1 MTGASRSALIDKLL
15 EPAAYPHPVGP
26 IKLIE
31 THISWVFLTG
41 PFAYKVKKPCK
52 LEFLDFSTLDR
63 RCQFCAEEIRLNRR
77 FAPGLYLAA
86 VPITGC
92 PQAPH
97 VDGLGEPIE
106 WAVKLVQFDEADR
119 LDARFEAG
127 RIDAAACRELGVAI
141 ATVQAAQAVA
151 APASGHGSSDRL
163 RAVFRMNLDEIRRH
177 RPDAAP
183 RADAIERWLEARLAR
198 DHARFEARVA
208 SGRIRECHG
217 DLHLANLVLL
227 DGRPVAFDSIEF
239 NPDLRWIDVAS
250 DIAFLT
256 MDLESRGRPDLAAQ
270 VTSAWMEAADDHS
283 AAAVLP
289 VHRVARAVVRGAVA
303 AIRSAQG
310 DCPPEVAAAAR
321 RESDRYLDLAERL
334 GVPGPPLL
342 LVTTGVSGAGK
353 STLAAECVGVFGAV
367 RLRSDV
373 ERKRLFALAATD
385 RRGDALTTVDLYGEE
400 TTRQVYQRLSG
411 LAHELLEAGASVV
424 VDATCQAR
432 FQRDLLAAVARDSG
446 ARLVWLDLDLPADL
460 LCARVA
466 ARARLGR
473 DPSDATP
480 ETVLAQLASREP
492 IGADELVAAPGGVAP
507 LHVRVG
513 ADELAAPARFLGDLA
528 RRLPCDLPGS
538 PSPPALDPT
547 GSHSALNVS
556 PEARVTRPK

>member
-1 MTGASRSALIDKLL
+1 MTGASRSALIEKLL

-31 THISWVFLTG
+31 TPISWVFLTG

-63 RCQFCAEEIRLNRR
+63 RCHFCAEEIRLNRR
-77 FAPGLYLAA
+77 FAPELYLAA

-97 VDGLGEPIE
+97 VDGLG
-106 WAVKLVQFDEADR
+106 
-119 LDARFEAG
+119 
-127 RIDAAACRELGVAI
+127 
-141 ATVQAAQAVA
+141 
-151 APASGHGSSDRL
+151 
-163 RAVFRMNLDEIRRH
+163 
-177 RPDAAP
+177 
-183 RADAIERWLEARLAR
+183 
-198 DHARFEARVA
+198 
-208 SGRIRECHG
+208 
-217 DLHLANLVLL
+217 
-227 DGRPVAFDSIEF
+227 
-239 NPDLRWIDVAS
+239 AS

-270 VTSAWMEAADDHS
+270 VTSAWMEAANDHS

-289 VHRVARAVVRGAVA
+289 VHRVARAVVRAAVA

-310 DCPPEVAAAAR
+310 DCPPEAAAAAR

-334 GVPGPPLL
+334 AAPAPPLL
-342 LVTTGVSGAGK
+342 LATTGVSGAGK

-432 FQRDLLAAVARDSG
+432 FQRDLLAAVARDCR
-446 ARLVWLDLDLPADL
+446 AQLVWLDLDLPADL

-466 ARARLGR
+466 ARARFGR

>member
-1 MTGASRSALIDKLL
+1 
-15 EPAAYPHPVGP
+15 
-26 IKLIE
+26 
-31 THISWVFLTG
+31 
-41 PFAYKVKKPCK
+41 
-52 LEFLDFSTLDR
+52 
-63 RCQFCAEEIRLNRR
+63 
-77 FAPGLYLAA
+77 
-86 VPITGC
+86 
-92 PQAPH
+92 
-97 VDGLGEPIE
+97 
-106 WAVKLVQFDEADR
+106 
-119 LDARFEAG
+119 
-127 RIDAAACRELGVAI
+127 
-141 ATVQAAQAVA
+141 
-151 APASGHGSSDRL
+151 
-163 RAVFRMNLDEIRRH
+163 MNLDEIRRH

-183 RADAIERWLEARLAR
+183 RADALERWLEARLAR
-198 DHARFEARVA
+198 DHAHFEARVG

-321 RESDRYLDLAERL
+321 RDSDRYLDLAERL
-334 GVPGPPLL
+334 GVPAPPLL

-353 STLAAECVGVFGAV
+353 STLAAESVGVFGAV

-373 ERKRLFALAATD
+373 ERKRLFSMAATD
-385 RRGDALTTVDLYGEE
+385 RPGPATADLYGAAM
-400 TTRQVYQRLSG
+400 TRRVYERLASLSHG
-411 LAHELLEAGASVV
+411 LLEAGTSVV
-424 VDATCQAR
+424 VDATCNAR
-432 FQRDLLAAVARDSG
+432 WQRDLLAAAARDSG
-446 ARLVWLDLDLPADL
+446 TRLVWLDFDLPADL

-480 ETVLAQLASREP
+480 ETVLAQLASREK
-492 IGADELVAAPGGVAP
+492 IEVDELVAAPGGVAP
-507 LHVRVG
+507 LHVRVS
-513 ADELAAPARFLGDLA
+513 ADDLAAPARFLAPLA
-528 RRLPCDLPGS
+528 RRLSSVPFTETD
-538 PSPPALDPT
+538 A
-547 GSHSALNVS
+547 
-556 PEARVTRPK
+556 

>member
-1 MTGASRSALIDKLL
+1 MSRASRSALIEKLL

-26 IKLIE
+26 IKLVE

-63 RCQFCAEEIRLNRR
+63 RRHFCAEELRLNRR
-77 FAPGLYLAA
+77 FAPELYLAA
-86 VPITGC
+86 VPITGS

-97 VDGLGEPIE
+97 VDGAGEPIE
-106 WAVKLVQFDEADR
+106 WAVKLAQFDEADR

-151 APASGHGSSDRL
+151 APASGHGSPDRL

-183 RADAIERWLEARLAR
+183 RADAIQRWLEARLAR
-198 DHARFEARVA
+198 DYAHFEARVG

-334 GVPGPPLL
+334 GAPAPPLL

-373 ERKRLFALAATD
+373 ERKRLFSLAATD
-385 RRGDALTTVDLYGEE
+385 RPGPATADLYGAAM
-400 TTRQVYQRLSG
+400 TRRVYERLASLSHG
-411 LAHELLEAGASVV
+411 LLEAGTSVV
-424 VDATCQAR
+424 VDATCNAR
-432 FQRDLLAAVARDSG
+432 LQRDLLAAAARDSG
-446 ARLVWLDLDLPADL
+446 TRLVWLDFELPADL

-480 ETVLAQLASREP
+480 ETVLAQLASREK
-492 IGADELVAAPGGVAP
+492 IEVDELVAAPGGVAP

-513 ADELAAPARFLGDLA
+513 ADDLAAPARFLAALA
-528 RRLPCDLPGS
+528 RRLCSVPFTETD
-538 PSPPALDPT
+538 A
-547 GSHSALNVS
+547 
-556 PEARVTRPK
+556 